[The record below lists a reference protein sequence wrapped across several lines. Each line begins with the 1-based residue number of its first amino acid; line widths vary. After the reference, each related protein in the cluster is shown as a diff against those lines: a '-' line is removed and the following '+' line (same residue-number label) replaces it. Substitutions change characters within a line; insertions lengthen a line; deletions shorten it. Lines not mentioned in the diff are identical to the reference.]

1 MYLSR
6 QMSQMKIVDRIINHY
21 VLFQI
26 RCFLLYFILKT
37 TKTGETVEKTYWTS
51 TDIRKLFRLK
61 DRISPQTLLNA
72 EEKGIIPK
80 ANRVSRGKVE
90 VRQWHIEQIPYI
102 GAEFGF
108 LSPPKSQIR
117 ICVYAPKGGVLKTT
131 FGFNLARVFAL
142 NGIKTLVIGL
152 DPIQASITNYT
163 LPRKSVESLDELKD
177 ETVGLYHY
185 LFEKH
190 AIESVIQQ
198 TSLPTL
204 DVIAETP
211 ELSHLELK
219 LKMATRREYFFR
231 EKLIPALKDYQV
243 ILFDNNPGW
252 SQLVENSLT
261 AANVVITPMG
271 CDIES
276 YKAIDKNL
284 SILFSFHEEAKIG
297 WNHFFQIPTLIE
309 KNNLSQQIYAAYV
322 NNYSSSLIP
331 FPIRRSI
338 KGQEARAFNQCALE
352 HEPNSE
358 LSQDYYDAITEI
370 WSRIN
375 RDADRN
381 GH

>member
-1 MYLSR
+1 ME
-6 QMSQMKIVDRIINHY
+6 KI
-21 VLFQI
+21 
-26 RCFLLYFILKT
+26 
-37 TKTGETVEKTYWTS
+37 YWTS
-51 TDIRKLFRLK
+51 TDIRKLYRLK
-61 DRISPQTLLNA
+61 DKISPQTLLNA

-80 ANRVSRGKVE
+80 ANRISRGKVE
-90 VRQWHIEQIPYI
+90 VRQWHIEQMPII

-108 LSPPKSQIR
+108 LAPPKNQIR

-131 FGFNLARVFAL
+131 FGFNLARILAL

-163 LPRKSVESLDELKD
+163 LPKKSIESLEDLKD
-177 ETVGLYHY
+177 ETSGLYHY
-185 LFEKH
+185 LFEKNP
-190 AIESVIQQ
+190 IKGVIQR

-211 ELSHLELK
+211 ELSHVELK
-219 LKMATRREYFFR
+219 LKIATRREYFFM
-231 EKLIPALKDYQV
+231 EKLVPSLENYQV

-261 AANVVITPMG
+261 ASNVVITPMG

-276 YKAIDKNL
+276 YQALDKNL
-284 SILFSFHEEAKIG
+284 SILFSFQEDMKIS
-297 WNHFFQIPTLIE
+297 WSNFFQVPTLIE
-309 KNNLSQQIYAAYV
+309 RNKLSQQIYAAYV
-322 NNYSSSLIP
+322 NRYPDSLIP

-338 KGQEARAFNQCALE
+338 KGQEARVFNQCVLE

-370 WSRIN
+370 WNRIIK
-375 RDADRN
+375 D
-381 GH
+381 